1 MAVPRGQH
9 NQLPPLD
16 RDDGARGEISK
27 IRDLHPDVC
36 VRDRKGVLLLCVL
49 HLARVCLHDVIHHF
63 VLKLQE
69 L

>member
-1 MAVPRGQH
+1 MAVSRGQY
-9 NQLPPLD
+9 NQLFPLG

-27 IRDLHPDVC
+27 IRDLHSDVW
-36 VRDRKGVLLLCVL
+36 VRVWEGIIFLCVL
-49 HLARVCLHDVIHHF
+49 HLARVCLHDGIHHF